1 MFTRLKE
8 LKNESKNMKGYILKK
23 FNIKN
28 IYKNI
33 KYKNINMKKRIRKWK
48 INDKNVNKFCF

>member
-8 LKNESKNMKGYILKK
+8 LNNESKNMKGYILKK
-23 FNIKN
+23 YNIKK

-33 KYKNINMKKRIRKWK
+33 KYKNINIKKRIRKWK
-48 INDKNVNKFCF
+48 IQW